1 MTAVEYIQSL
11 ERKVEELESLL
22 NRNGLHTLD
31 NASTPPSSR
40 SGQDDDEQPWRTSAE
55 PATPQKHSDVP
66 ASIIV
71 GSGKSSAAGSEED
84 VVIETMVGADE
95 HPPSERYR
103 GSFAGLSLL
112 KRVHNLCKHVSA
124 KKKNSGIEA
133 LQDDF
138 IHAFDFASPV
148 SDSSISWDAFV
159 MLPSR
164 DSFNRAIDIVID
176 QACCNMQFLDRAALE
191 QAARQ
196 VYAENEEE
204 PRRPARKP
212 LALIYAVL
220 ALGRRF
226 EHPTTSGSASA
237 QSIGGYVAI
246 SLFLKLTNGLGYA
259 TSGPAG
265 LF

>member
-11 ERKVEELESLL
+11 ERKVEELEGLL
-22 NRNGLHTLD
+22 HRNGTQIPD
-31 NASTPPSSR
+31 DASTPPTPRSR
-40 SGQDDDEQPWRTSAE
+40 SEEKSFGLSED
-55 PATPQKHSDVP
+55 PATPPKKDVVHP
-66 ASIIV
+66 PLVIS
-71 GSGKSSAAGSEED
+71 SGKSSATGSDED

-95 HPPSERYR
+95 HASSEQYR

-124 KKKNSGIEA
+124 TRKNSGVEA

-148 SDSSISWDAFV
+148 SDSSLSADAFV

-164 DSFNRAIDIVID
+164 DNFSRAIDIVVD

-191 QAARQ
+191 QTARE

-204 PRRPARKP
+204 PRRPNRKP
-212 LALIYAVL
+212 LSLIYAVL
-220 ALGRRF
+220 ALARRF
-226 EHPTTSGSASA
+226 EHFTMKGPASTPN
-237 QSIGGYVAI
+237 IGGYV
-246 SLFLKLTNGLGYA
+246 LCRPL
-259 TSGPAG
+259 
-265 LF
+265 